1 MTGKPLGAQRRTRC
15 SGQLIGAPPKTSG
28 HGLRIPKELTG
39 QVRIEGVDDPAG
51 ELAQGHAAREVLQ
64 AFAILGPH
72 LVIKAEEPG
81 GK

>member
-39 QVRIEGVDDPAG
+39 Q
-51 ELAQGHAAREVLQ
+51 LQ
-64 AFAILGPH
+64 AFVILGPH